1 MRYFILLHIVLFA
14 LLSHAW
20 SFECGTQ
27 SNITLV
33 SDGAEH
39 AARATSELKARLRD
53 PWPLVPRGNR
63 QWRVVRYCF
72 KNKTSY
78 NGLFCAV
85 QEAVLRW
92 ESKMASAGFKG
103 TSNLKF
109 EETTD
114 GNPVLSQRQSV
125 FCRIGRTQVWNPEV
139 SADTLEIYHDK
150 KTVDGLTTLGYDRNS
165 NEEGRHWM
173 KIGKHKMRRA
183 DRVDVITHEAS
194 YNTYINFRRTGL
206 TAD

>member
-1 MRYFILLHIVLFA
+1 MRYFVLLHIVLFA
-14 LLSHAW
+14 LLSHVW

-39 AARATSELKARLRD
+39 AGTSELEARLRN

-72 KNKTSY
+72 KNKISY
-78 NGLFCAV
+78 DGLFCAV

-92 ESKMASAGFKG
+92 ERKMASAGFKG
-103 TSNLKF
+103 TSNIKF

-114 GNPVLSQRQSV
+114 GNPDLTQRKSI
-125 FCRIGRTQVWNPEV
+125 FCRIRRTQVWNIEV
-139 SADTLEIYHDK
+139 DADPLEIYHDK
-150 KTVDGLTTLGYDRNS
+150 KIFGGLITLSYNRNS

-183 DRVDVITHEAS
+183 DRVDVITHEVS
-194 YNTYINFRRTGL
+194 YNT
-206 TAD
+206 